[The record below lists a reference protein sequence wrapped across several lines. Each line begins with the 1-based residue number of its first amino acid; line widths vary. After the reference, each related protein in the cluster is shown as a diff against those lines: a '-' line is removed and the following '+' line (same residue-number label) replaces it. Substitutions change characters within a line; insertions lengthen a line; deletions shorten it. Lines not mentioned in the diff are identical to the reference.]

1 MMTTRKVEKL
11 SVHIFDTRE
20 EMGKVAAEDAA
31 RRINAIIA
39 KNGVANVVF
48 AAAPSQ
54 NDLIENL
61 LKADIDWSKVRAFH
75 QDEYVGISAEEPA
88 GFGNFLDRAIFKKVH
103 FKELHYLLCC
113 ADEAEE
119 KCEAYAELLRKY
131 PIDLIFL
138 GIGENGHLAFNDPA
152 VADFN
157 DPKMV
162 KIVELDDVCRQ
173 QQVNDGC
180 FATLDDVPKQAM
192 TMTMSLIMNIPEA
205 ICVVPTIRKAN
216 AVYRALCGEVTTA
229 CPSSILRNHPNAALY
244 LDKDSA
250 SMLRN

>member
-1 MMTTRKVEKL
+1 MISKKVVNLPVE
-11 SVHIFDTRE
+11 IFETRE
-20 EMGKVAAEDAA
+20 EMGCVAAVDAA
-31 RRINAIIA
+31 KIINDAIS

-54 NDLIENL
+54 DDLLAEL
-61 LKADIDWSKVRAFH
+61 LKQDIDWSKVRAFH
-75 QDEYVGISAEEPA
+75 QDEYIGIDDKEPA
-88 GFGNFLDRAIFKKVH
+88 GFGNFLNRAIFDKVD
-103 FKELHYLLCC
+103 FKEKHYLLCE
-113 ADEAEE
+113 ADSAEE
-119 KCEAYAELLRKY
+119 KCAEYTKLLREY

-157 DPKMV
+157 DPETIKV
-162 KIVELDDVCRQ
+162 VELDDVCRQ

-180 FATLDDVPKQAM
+180 FATLNDVPKQAM
-192 TMTMSLIMNIPEA
+192 SLTMSFIMSVPHA

-216 AVYRALCGEVTTA
+216 AVYNALLGPVTTA
-229 CPSSILRNHPNAALY
+229 CPASILRNHKDAVLY

-250 SMLRN
+250 SKIL

>member
-1 MMTTRKVEKL
+1 MITKKVVNLPVE
-11 SVHIFDTRE
+11 IFDTRE
-20 EMGKVAAEDAA
+20 EMGVVAAKDAA
-31 RRINAIIA
+31 KIINEVIA

-54 NDLIENL
+54 NDLLENL
-61 LKADIDWSKVRAFH
+61 LKEDIDWSKVRGFH
-75 QDEYVGISAEEPA
+75 QDEYIGIDASEPA
-88 GFGNFLDRAIFKKVH
+88 GFGNFLNRAIFEKVS
-103 FKELHYLLCC
+103 FKELHYLLCK
-113 ADEAEE
+113 ADEAEA
-119 KCEAYAELLRKY
+119 KCAEYTDLLKKY

-157 DPKMV
+157 DPKMIKV
-162 KIVELDDVCRQ
+162 VELDDVCRQ

-180 FATLDDVPKQAM
+180 FATLNDVPKQAM
-192 TMTMSLIMNIPEA
+192 SLTMSFIMSVPHA

-216 AVYRALCGEVTTA
+216 AVYNALTGPVTTA
-229 CPSSILRNHPNAALY
+229 CPASILREHKDATLY

-250 SMLRN
+250 SKII